1 MDQPNKKFI
10 SGKLIKRYKRF
21 FADVQLD
28 NTKQIVTAH
37 CPNTGSMLGLLK
49 EGNPVRLTK
58 INNKKRKLKFTLEI
72 IRSSGANV
80 GINTHRA
87 NRIVEEALTS
97 NKIKSLKKII
107 DLKREVKYGENSR
120 IDFLIKN
127 NIDEQIYIEV
137 KNVTLSLKKGTA
149 EFPDA
154 ITKRGSKHLTELQK
168 IINKKTRA
176 IMLYL
181 IQRDDCKYFRIAKE
195 IDEKYNSNLKKA
207 IKLGVEI
214 LCYNC
219 KFKSNTIIIDKKIK
233 FIENE

>member
-49 EGNPVRLTK
+49 EGNPVKLTK
-58 INNKKRKLKFTLEI
+58 VDNKDRKLKFTLEI
-72 IRSSGANV
+72 IKSGSANV

-87 NRIVEEALTS
+87 NRIVEEALIS
-97 NKIKSLKKII
+97 NKMTNLKRIV
-107 DLKREVKYGENSR
+107 DLKREVKYGKNSR
-120 IDFLIKN
+120 IDFLMNN
-127 NIDEQIYIEV
+127 NIGEQIYIEV
-137 KNVTLSLKKGTA
+137 KNVTLSLTKGIA

-154 ITKRGSKHLTELQK
+154 ITERGSKHLQELQK
-168 IINKKTRA
+168 IKNKKTRA
-176 IMLYL
+176 VMLFL
-181 IQRDDCKYFRIAKE
+181 IQRDDCKYFQIAKD

-207 IKLGVEI
+207 IKSGVEI
-214 LCYNC
+214 LCYSC
-219 KFKSNTIIIDKKIK
+219 TFDSNKIKIDKKIK
-233 FIENE
+233 FKENE

>member
-10 SGKLIKRYKRF
+10 SGKFIKRYKRF
-21 FADVQLD
+21 FTDVQLD

-97 NKIKSLKKII
+97 NKIKSLKKIV

>member
-28 NTKQIVTAH
+28 NTKRIVTAH

-49 EGNPVRLTK
+49 EGNPVKLTK
-58 INNKKRKLKFTLEI
+58 VDNKDRKLKFTLEI
-72 IRSSGANV
+72 IKQNGANV
-80 GINTHRA
+80 GVNTHRA
-87 NRIVEEALTS
+87 NRIVEEALIS
-97 NKIKSLKKII
+97 NKIRSLKKII

-120 IDFLIKN
+120 IDFLVQN
-127 NIDEQIYIEV
+127 NIDEEIYIEV
-137 KNVTLSLKKGTA
+137 KNVTLSLKKGIA

-154 ITKRGSKHLTELQK
+154 ITERGSKHLKELQK
-168 IINKKTRA
+168 IRNKKTRA

-195 IDEKYNSNLKKA
+195 IDEKYNSNLMKA
-207 IKLGVEI
+207 IKSGVEI
-214 LCYNC
+214 LCYSC
-219 KFKSNTIIIDKKIK
+219 KFENNKIQIDKKIK
-233 FIENE
+233 FVENE